1 MAAVRSAL
9 YAVIFYA
16 GTALAVF
23 GAFPVALLGRRRLR
37 RYVRGWV
44 LFHRWC
50 AHRLLGIAP
59 RIEGAVPRDAA
70 LFAAKHESMYETIA
84 LVAMLDDPAIVMK
97 RELTQIPLWGWLA
110 RRYGVIA
117 VDRAAGGA
125 ALRKMILEAKA
136 QRVEGRPILIFP
148 EGTRVAPGERVPLRP
163 GFTGLYRALGLPV
176 AAIAVDSGRLWPRGF
191 VKRPGTI
198 TFRFAAPIPPGLPR
212 AQIEERVHAG
222 INALSR

>member
-1 MAAVRSAL
+1 MAVLRSLL
-9 YAVIFYA
+9 YALIFYA
-16 GTALAVF
+16 GTVLYVL
-23 GAFPVALLGRRRLR
+23 GAFPVALFGRRPLR

-59 RIEGAVPRDAA
+59 RVEGTISRDAA

-97 RELTQIPLWGWLA
+97 RELTEIPLWGWLA
-110 RRYGVIA
+110 RCYGVIA

-136 QRVEGRPILIFP
+136 QRMEGRPILIFP
-148 EGTRVAPGERVPLRP
+148 EGTRVAPGKSVPLRP

-198 TFRFAAPIPPGLPR
+198 TFRFAPPIPPGLPR
-212 AQIEERVHAG
+212 DEIEQRVHAA
-222 INALSR
+222 INLLSR